1 MRSAASAYQR
11 VHESIDAALS
21 IVKAGV
27 TYVEVYETMTP
38 EPLLHYGSVKMMVHE
53 ENLRVG
59 VDGYELLSHH
69 APTEFPVI

>member
-38 EPLLHYGSVKMMVHE
+38 EPLLHYGSVKTVSYTH
-53 ENLRVG
+53 LTLPTI
-59 VDGYELLSHH
+59 LL
-69 APTEFPVI
+69 V

>member
-11 VHESIDAALS
+11 AHESIDATLS

-27 TYVEVYETMTP
+27 IYVEVYETMTL
-38 EPLLHYGSVKMMVHE
+38 EPRLNYGSVKMMVHE

-59 VDGYELLSHH
+59 VDGYELLSHR
-69 APTEFPVI
+69 APNEFPVI